1 MIETHK
7 PNIYIH
13 VLLRGFRLVKRI
25 EETTLCWNEI
35 YDIHDVGERVTINPD
50 LSESMIETPQ
60 ANPFY
65 KSVG

>member
-1 MIETHK
+1 
-7 PNIYIH
+7 
-13 VLLRGFRLVKRI
+13 VKRI

-35 YDIHDVGERVTINPD
+35 YDIHDVGERVTINPN